1 MYKDLF
7 IVFWSFLVTNN
18 SDNDE
23 RFLFRNDVEI
33 QMYAIEQKF
42 NFGSIKSILFPLL
55 EEASKS
61 FQLKFFIQNQRTKY
75 NMEYKM

>member
-42 NFGSIKSILFPLL
+42 NFGSIILSLVKCKLNIKLNEQGIGKRYSGSGPQ
-55 EEASKS
+55 K
-61 FQLKFFIQNQRTKY
+61 
-75 NMEYKM
+75 